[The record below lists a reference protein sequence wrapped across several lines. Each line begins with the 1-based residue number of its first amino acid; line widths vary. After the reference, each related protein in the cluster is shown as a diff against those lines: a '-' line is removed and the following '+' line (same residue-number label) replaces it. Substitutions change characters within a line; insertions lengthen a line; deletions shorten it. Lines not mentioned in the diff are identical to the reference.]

1 MDIIKYKNAGSQMVG
16 YKGLIS
22 SRIIIYVDPDLTK
35 QLDNIIAA
43 KQIEQ
48 NLNN

>member
-1 MDIIKYKNAGSQMVG
+1 MVG

-22 SRIIIYVDPDLTK
+22 SKIIIYVDPDLTE